1 MTPLLSPTNSAV
13 ALYPISIVLLL
24 HPNTAIPPISSL
36 YLDRR
41 SLRGEG
47 STLFLQRHESNDRK
61 KDGEV
66 PTNKPKFFAGIPSVA
81 LTTKKPVL
89 LWRKC
94 LENPTTTIAQKIAT
108 DVYDHITSI
117 DSEATSLTTTNAY
130 GQQRVNIKATAALP
144 FTFKLSTILRVL

>member
-81 LTTKKPVL
+81 FTTKKPVL
-89 LWRKC
+89 L
-94 LENPTTTIAQKIAT
+94 
-108 DVYDHITSI
+108 
-117 DSEATSLTTTNAY
+117 
-130 GQQRVNIKATAALP
+130 
-144 FTFKLSTILRVL
+144 